1 MSASKAAL
9 QRSRRLFTPEQKAG
23 CTTRSGTRRPA
34 ARASCRRRVTSPH
47 ARPVIPLFVHP
58 RVPFTLNQDTLME
71 RRDFLLRSATLVGAS
86 AVASRA
92 SLAHAATADLHAQPA
107 SATIPITMAERLGR
121 IDKARRL
128 MQENGIDAMVLE
140 GGTSMF
146 YYTGVR
152 WGNSERTFAVV
163 IPARGE
169 LAWVTPGF
177 EEARARELIKIG
189 TDIRAW
195 QEDESPYRLI
205 AGILRDRGATKR
217 VGIEERLRFFIYDG
231 VRQELP
237 SLQFVGATPVTAG
250 CRMIKSAAEI
260 ALLQQANDITLKA
273 IGSTLKNL
281 KEGMT
286 NADVSATVAATMNAL
301 GGKADG
307 ALVIFGKY
315 TAFPHGSVQP
325 QKLRDGDV
333 VLVDTGC
340 TVDGYTSDI
349 TRTTVFG
356 KPTQRMRDV
365 WDIEKRAQSA
375 ALAAAQVGATCESV
389 DAAARKVI
397 TAAGFGPDYKVPG
410 LPHRTGHGI
419 GLDGHE
425 WTNFVRGNTT
435 KLQPGMCF
443 SDEPTI
449 SIYGEFGIRLEDCL
463 HITESGPKLFT
474 PQSPSITQPV

>member
-1 MSASKAAL
+1 
-9 QRSRRLFTPEQKAG
+9 
-23 CTTRSGTRRPA
+23 
-34 ARASCRRRVTSPH
+34 
-47 ARPVIPLFVHP
+47 
-58 RVPFTLNQDTLME
+58 ME
-71 RRDFLLRSATLVGAS
+71 RRDFIRQSATLVGATVIVPHVEGLTS
-86 AVASRA
+86 
-92 SLAHAATADLHAQPA
+92 SLAPTAPPPPPPQP
-107 SATIPITMAERLGR
+107 IVPITDAERLGR
-121 IDKARRL
+121 IEKARRL
-128 MQENGIDAMVLE
+128 MVENGIDAIVLE
-140 GGTSMF
+140 GGTSMH
-146 YYTGVR
+146 YYTGVH

-177 EEARARELIKIG
+177 EEARARELIKFG
-189 TDIRAW
+189 NDVRAW

-205 AGILRDRGATKR
+205 AGILRERGATKN

-237 SLQFVGATPVTAG
+237 SLQFVSATPVTSG

-260 ALLQQANDITLKA
+260 ALLQRANDITLKA
-273 IGSTLKNL
+273 IGVTLSGL
-281 KEGMT
+281 KAGMT
-286 NADVSATVAATMNAL
+286 NQDVSNSVTATTKSL
-301 GGKADG
+301 GGKSDG

-333 VLVDTGC
+333 VLLDAGC

-356 KPTQRMRDV
+356 KPTQRMHDV
-365 WDIEKRAQSA
+365 WDVEKHAQSA
-375 ALAAAQVGATCESV
+375 AFAAAQIGATCESV

-397 TAAGFGPDYKVPG
+397 VAAGFGPDYKVPG

-435 KLQPGMCF
+435 QLQAGMCF

-463 HITESGPKLFT
+463 HMTEAGPKMFT
-474 PQSPSITQPV
+474 PQSPSISQPV